1 LNNLRVLTKKL
12 TMKRKNPFLLLFSL
26 TLIIFVIGGATSRV
40 EAVGTADQVT
50 IRITGTTLDELS
62 GMDVPPDQ
70 VIDYGSFL
78 WATLTPDH
86 TTALDAA
93 GIAYEPIADAFTLDL
108 GGERFDPMVQAPVF
122 LSPNM
127 QQADPVGKD
136 LRLVQFKGPIKDA
149 WLGRLENS
157 GLEIVQYIHPYTYIV
172 WGTRA
177 NLAMA
182 SEAQA
187 VRWTGDFAP
196 QYRLLPV
203 NRALPEASLTVNVLL
218 YRGADVDG
226 LITSIQR
233 LGARLISSAI
243 MDRTLAIA
251 QFEVSSSLLDEIA
264 ALPGVY
270 SVQPVPTDGG
280 ERGEM
285 SSQVNAGNYDG
296 TNLAFTGYRGWLENL
311 GLSGAGV
318 IIANVDSGVDDN
330 HPDLV
335 NNMLPCIGSSCA
347 GNTQSN
353 HGTHTA
359 GIMAADGASG
369 MLDVRGFLRG
379 LGVAPGANL
388 VEQLYSPTYTYANG
402 MLTLM
407 QQSYTNGASLSGNS
421 WGPSGTPK
429 GYDADTRQVDVGV
442 RDVDPLTEGY
452 QPLSY
457 VLSIMN
463 GNGGTSSQ
471 GTPDEAKN
479 SFTVGS
485 TQIQNSTGTQSL
497 AINNLSS
504 NTAHG
509 PALDGRI
516 IPHLVAP
523 GCYVDSTNINS
534 YQLLCGTSMASP
546 QVSGSVALF
555 IDYYRQQYGVDP
567 SPALIKAAF
576 LPVAHDLA
584 GNLDADGGI
593 LGHRFDA
600 KQGWGRLDL
609 AAVLKPQGKVLY
621 FDAPQVF
628 DNSSETWSYS
638 LNLLD
643 VGQPVHIML
652 AWTDAPGHGLGGSTP
667 AWNNDLDLSVSV
679 GGEIYLGNNFD
690 PLTGW
695 SQSGGVADFRN
706 NTEGVLL
713 PGVPGGF
720 VTITVSAANINSDG
734 LPNSGDLTDQDFAL
748 VIYTGQYRYIF
759 PLVFSAIQ

>member
-1 LNNLRVLTKKL
+1 MTQ
-12 TMKRKNPFLLLFSL
+12 KRLLFPIICII
-26 TLIIFVIGGATSRV
+26 TLFLGFNAALPPVSALSP
-40 EAVGTADQVT
+40 DQAA
-50 IRITGTTLDELS
+50 TLDTE
-62 GMDVPPDQ
+62 GVVYEQ
-70 VIDYGSFL
+70 VD
-78 WATLTPDH
+78 D
-86 TTALDAA
+86 TT
-93 GIAYEPIADAFTLDL
+93 ILDL
-108 GGERFDPMVQAPVF
+108 GGERFDPLVAVPTF
-122 LSPNM
+122 AFSNT
-127 QQADPVGKD
+127 QQLDPAGKD
-136 LRLVQFKGPIKDA
+136 LRLVQFRGPIEDE
-149 WLGRLENS
+149 WLNGLEAN
-157 GLEIVQYIHPYTYIV
+157 GMEIVQYIHPYTYIV
-172 WGTRA
+172 WGTLPSLEAASRA
-177 NLAMA
+177 G
-182 SEAQA
+182 E
-187 VRWTGDFAP
+187 VRWTGDFVP

-203 NRALPEASLTVNVLL
+203 NRSLPEASLTVNVLL

-226 LITSIQR
+226 LLDSIQR
-233 LGARLISSAI
+233 MGARLLGSAV
-243 MDRTLAIA
+243 MDQNLAIA
-251 QFEVSSSLLDEIA
+251 QFEAPGSLLGAIA

-296 TNLAFTGYRGWLENL
+296 TNLAFTGYLDWLNSL
-311 GLSGAGV
+311 SLSGEGV
-318 IIANVDSGVDDN
+318 IIANVDSGVDHD
-330 HPDLV
+330 HPDLA
-335 NNMLPCIGSSCA
+335 NNMLSCIGTSCA

-359 GIMAADGASG
+359 GIMAGDGSSG
-369 MLDVRGFLRG
+369 MLDIRGFLRG
-379 LGVAPGANL
+379 LGVAPEANL
-388 VEQLYSPTYTYANG
+388 VEQLYNPTYTQVNG

-407 QQSYTNGASLSGNS
+407 QQSRANGASLSGNS
-421 WGPSGTPK
+421 WGPSSTPK

-442 RDVDPLTEGY
+442 RDTDPVTPGD

-463 GNGGTSSQ
+463 GDGGVSTQ

-479 SFTVGS
+479 AFTIGS
-485 TQIQNSTGTQSL
+485 TQMQNLSGTQIL
-497 AINNLSS
+497 TIDNLSS

-509 PALDGRI
+509 PALDGRQ

-523 GCYVDSTNINS
+523 GCYVDSTVINS
-534 YQLLCGTSMASP
+534 YSMLCGTSMASP

-555 IDYYRQQYGVDP
+555 IEFYRRQFGVDP

-600 KQGWGRLDL
+600 RQGWGRLDL
-609 AAVLKPQGKVLY
+609 AAVIKPQGDVLY
-621 FDAPQVF
+621 FDAPLVF
-628 DNSSETWSYS
+628 DTTGESWAYS

-643 VGQPVHIML
+643 VGRPLRIML
-652 AWTDAPGHGLGGSTP
+652 VWTDAPGHGLGGSTP

-679 GGEIYLGNNFD
+679 GGETYLGNNFD
-690 PLTGW
+690 PLSGW

-713 PGVPGGF
+713 PTVPGGF
-720 VTITVSAANINSDG
+720 VTITITAANINSDG

-759 PLVFSAIQ
+759 PLAFSTIQQ

>member
-1 LNNLRVLTKKL
+1 
-12 TMKRKNPFLLLFSL
+12 
-26 TLIIFVIGGATSRV
+26 
-40 EAVGTADQVT
+40 
-50 IRITGTTLDELS
+50 
-62 GMDVPPDQ
+62 
-70 VIDYGSFL
+70 
-78 WATLTPDH
+78 
-86 TTALDAA
+86 
-93 GIAYEPIADAFTLDL
+93 
-108 GGERFDPMVQAPVF
+108 
-122 LSPNM
+122 M
-127 QQADPVGKD
+127 Q
-136 LRLVQFKGPIKDA
+136 FFGPIKDE
-149 WLGRLENS
+149 WLGGLEAN

-172 WGTRA
+172 WGSLPSLEA
-177 NLAMA
+177 A
-182 SEAQA
+182 SQA
-187 VRWTGDFAP
+187 TEVRWTGDFVP

-203 NRALPEASLTVNVLL
+203 NRSLPEASIKVNVLL

-226 LITSIQR
+226 LIASIQR
-233 LGARLISSAI
+233 LGAKLISSAA

-251 QFEVSSSLLDEIA
+251 QFEASGSLLGAIA

-285 SSQVNAGNYDG
+285 SNQVNAGNYDG
-296 TNLAFTGYRGWLENL
+296 TNLAFTGYLGWLENL
-311 GLSGAGV
+311 GLSGQGV
-318 IIANVDSGVDDN
+318 IIANVDSGVDHD

-335 NNMLPCIGSSCA
+335 NNMLPCVGSSCSA
-347 GNTQSN
+347 TQSN

-359 GIMAADGASG
+359 GIMAGDGSSG
-369 MLDVRGFLRG
+369 VMDIRGFLRG

-388 VEQLYSPTYTYANG
+388 VEQLYSPTYLLANG

-407 QQSYTNGASLSGNS
+407 QQSYANGAALSGNS

-442 RDVDPLTEGY
+442 RDVDPLTPGD
-452 QPLSY
+452 QSLSY

-463 GNGGTSSQ
+463 GYGGTSSQ

-485 TQIQNSTGTQSL
+485 TQMQNSTGTQNL

-509 PALDGRI
+509 PALDGRL

-534 YQLLCGTSMASP
+534 YQLMCGTSMASP

-555 IDYYRQQYGVDP
+555 IDYYRQQFGVDP

-609 AAVLKPQGKVLY
+609 SAVH
-621 FDAPQVF
+621 
-628 DNSSETWSYS
+628 SSRRVMCFISTPHRY
-638 LNLLD
+638 LITA
-643 VGQPVHIML
+643 VRAGQP
-652 AWTDAPGHGLGGSTP
+652 A
-667 AWNNDLDLSVSV
+667 
-679 GGEIYLGNNFD
+679 
-690 PLTGW
+690 
-695 SQSGGVADFRN
+695 
-706 NTEGVLL
+706 
-713 PGVPGGF
+713 
-720 VTITVSAANINSDG
+720 
-734 LPNSGDLTDQDFAL
+734 
-748 VIYTGQYRYIF
+748 
-759 PLVFSAIQ
+759 

>member
-1 LNNLRVLTKKL
+1 MTR
-12 TMKRKNPFLLLFSL
+12 KRLIFAIICIIPLFLGFNAALPPVSALSP
-26 TLIIFVIGGATSRV
+26 
-40 EAVGTADQVT
+40 DQAA
-50 IRITGTTLDELS
+50 TLD
-62 GMDVPPDQ
+62 
-70 VIDYGSFL
+70 
-78 WATLTPDH
+78 AK
-86 TTALDAA
+86 
-93 GIAYEPIADAFTLDL
+93 GIALEQVDDTFILDL
-108 GGERFDPMVQAPVF
+108 GGERFDPLVAVPTSAPSITYQ
-122 LSPNM
+122 L
-127 QQADPVGKD
+127 DPAGKD
-136 LRLVQFKGPIKDA
+136 LRLVQFRGPIKDE
-149 WLGRLENS
+149 WLGGLQNN

-172 WGTRA
+172 WGTLPSLEAATRA
-177 NLAMA
+177 G
-182 SEAQA
+182 E
-187 VRWTGDFAP
+187 VRWSGDFAP

-233 LGARLISSAI
+233 MGAALISSAI

-251 QFEVSSSLLDEIA
+251 QFDAPGSLLDEIA

-285 SSQVNAGNYDG
+285 SNQVNAGNYDG
-296 TNLAFTGYRGWLENL
+296 TNLAFPGYRGWLEGL
-311 GLSGAGV
+311 GVNGAGV

-359 GIMAADGASG
+359 GIMAGDGSSG
-369 MLDVRGFLRG
+369 VLDIRGFLRG

-388 VEQLYSPTYTYANG
+388 VEQLYSPTYTLANG

-407 QQSYTNGASLSGNS
+407 QQSYANGASLSGNS

-442 RDVDPLTEGY
+442 RDVDPLTEGD

-463 GNGGTSSQ
+463 GYGGTSSQ
-471 GTPDEAKN
+471 GTPDETKN
-479 SFTVGS
+479 AFTVGS
-485 TQIQNSTGTQSL
+485 TQMQNSTGTQNL

-509 PALDGRI
+509 PALDGRL

-534 YQLLCGTSMASP
+534 YQLMCGTSMASP

-555 IDYYRQQYGVDP
+555 IEYYRQQFGVDP

-584 GNLDADGGI
+584 GNLDADGGV
-593 LGHRFDA
+593 LGHPFDA

-609 AAVLKPQGKVLY
+609 AAVLKPQGDVLY

-628 DNSSETWSYS
+628 DNSGDTWSYS

-643 VGQPVHIML
+643 IGQPMRVML

-679 GGEIYLGNNFD
+679 GGETYLGNNFD
-690 PLTGW
+690 PVTGW
-695 SQSGGVADFRN
+695 SQTGGSADFRN

-713 PGVPGGF
+713 PTVPGGF
-720 VTITVSAANINSDG
+720 VTITVTAANINSDG

-759 PLVFSAIQ
+759 PLVFSVIN